1 MTGEE
6 RGSGREVRAAERP
19 AWRRRP
25 RPPGPPGNGRGSGKQ
40 SGPGL
45 GADAGPRRTV
55 WDSARLR
62 TLRGARGCPRASP
75 SREDELPS
83 VRPEDKAHGGGLRRG
98 RGPGALVG
106 VRAQHLHGHQDGLVG
121 TGVQGEILVFE
132 LDALHFAEVDLDN
145 RQPAQPRRCPGR
157 LGTPLGTA
165 RPHTSSYHSAK
176 MTGGRPEGS
185 WKCL

>member
-6 RGSGREVRAAERP
+6 RGAGSEVRAAERP

-45 GADAGPRRTV
+45 GADAGTRRTAR
-55 WDSARLR
+55 DSARLR
-62 TLRGARGCPRASP
+62 TLRGASP

-83 VRPEDKAHGGGLRRG
+83 VRPEDEAHGGGLRRG

-132 LDALHFAEVDLDN
+132 LDALHFAEVDLDK
-145 RQPAQPRRCPGR
+145 RQPAQPRCSPGR

-176 MTGGRPEGS
+176 MTGGRPEGP
-185 WKCL
+185 WQCL